1 MDIVTS
7 FPAYFVGYVH
17 TLIAMPTVIYV
28 AVVALFF
35 GLITNKLAGV
45 IVIPVLATAVFIVA
59 LALGPVFLNNAALV
73 FPPFDLA
80 LAKVAVA
87 SYAVFLVL
95 DTVVF
100 AVKKAAVA
108 ILDR

>member
-1 MDIVTS
+1 MDMVTS

-28 AVVALFF
+28 AVIALFF
-35 GLITNKLAGV
+35 GLITDKLAGV
-45 IVIPVLATAVFIVA
+45 IVHPAMAAVVFIASQVIAPVVTSHAEMVLPVFDAAFAKMAVA
-59 LALGPVFLNNAALV
+59 L
-73 FPPFDLA
+73 
-80 LAKVAVA
+80 
-87 SYAVFLVL
+87 YIVFLVL

-100 AVKKAAVA
+100 AVKKLVVK